1 MSARLNLKP
10 IPYIP
15 WKGRTFDQISTSI
28 QHNGP
33 NNSSL
38 LSARILF
45 RDDKPTTDN
54 FIMSAHPIYKLHSRN
69 KLIKNPLPLKVYRRE
84 FCTANIANCNPR
96 ISTKIDELSR
106 PNGYITKQTLPN
118 SLNQGL
124 VNVQDQE
131 DLNIPSNSTEIPGS
145 CSCFTS
151 AGVCLDVATN
161 ARRRVRSAGMVRK
174 NSNQYTSVGGRG
186 GQTNGCACGAV
197 SNNQLQNVMT
207 PINQYYTSAKQ
218 YLDSRTK
225 SFEQNQ
231 YHNLKSGDP
240 KSKPGTNQS
249 INNVYGSNNNIPYCP
264 NGAAQY
270 VPVYYKPNNPQYAQQ
285 GGVTSS
291 SRIARLKYDT
301 ITSNGALM
309 TAAFGPQTANAMAYS
324 GLDTTY
330 TIKDKIGYPNI
341 KTPVVCSGGG
351 VKTTTCALVNPFSH
365 KVVPR

>member
-15 WKGRTFDQISTSI
+15 WKGRTFDQISSSI
-28 QHNGP
+28 QYNGQT
-33 NNSSL
+33 NSSVV
-38 LSARILF
+38 SGRILF
-45 RDDKPTTDN
+45 RSDFPSTSN
-54 FIMSAHPIYKLHSRN
+54 FIMSAHPIYKLHSKN

-84 FCTANIANCNPR
+84 LCTASNTNCNPR

-106 PNGYITKQTLPN
+106 PNGYITKQTFP
-118 SLNQGL
+118 SSSTQGL

-131 DLNIPSNSTEIPGS
+131 DLNIPSNSTEIPGA
-145 CSCFTS
+145 CTCFTS
-151 AGVCLDVATN
+151 GGVCLDVATN
-161 ARRRVRSAGMVRK
+161 ARRRVRSAGMIRK
-174 NSNQYTSVGGRG
+174 NSNQYTSIGGRG
-186 GQTNGCACGAV
+186 SGSGCICGAV
-197 SNNQLQNVMT
+197 SNNTLQDTMT
-207 PINQYYTSAKQ
+207 PINQYYTSSRQ

-231 YHNLKSGDP
+231 YHNLKTGDS

-249 INNVYGSNNNIPYCP
+249 LNNVYGSNNNIPYCP

-309 TAAFGPQTANAMAYS
+309 TAAFGPQTANAMAYT

-330 TIKDKIGYPNI
+330 TIKDKLGYPNI
-341 KTPVVCSGGG
+341 KTPVFCSGGN
-351 VKTTTCALVNPFSH
+351 TTTCALVNPFSH